1 MRAETRKQR
10 AANKESK
17 CVWMPVSVACIN
29 FGSDG
34 NLAFL
39 IRAAACFGA
48 KNIYVIGNTS
58 IKRAHLNDLSGST
71 YDFVNLLFFQNPTE
85 FLAYSRKRNIKLVS
99 LEISDTMPTTSL
111 DDYQFDFTQEEN
123 CIVVG
128 SETTGVPVE
137 IMKNSDI
144 VTIPMRGI
152 SFCLNTSQTG
162 NIALYVASKQYAE
175 HAGLKEKEQIYSRS
189 SLHI

>member
-1 MRAETRKQR
+1 MRTVTRKER
-10 AANKESK
+10 AANKAETSI
-17 CVWMPVSVACIN
+17 WMPVSVACVN

-71 YDFVNLLFFQNPTE
+71 YDFVNIVFFQNPME
-85 FLAYSRKRNIKLVS
+85 FLSYCRNRNIKLVS

-111 DDYQFDFTQEEN
+111 DDYKFDFSAPEN

-137 IMKNSDI
+137 VMKNSDI

-152 SFCLNTSQTG
+152 SFCLNTSQTA
-162 NIALYVASKQYAE
+162 NIALYVSSKQYAE
-175 HAGLKEKEQIYSRS
+175 HKGLNRTEKLYSKS
-189 SLHI
+189 SLHV